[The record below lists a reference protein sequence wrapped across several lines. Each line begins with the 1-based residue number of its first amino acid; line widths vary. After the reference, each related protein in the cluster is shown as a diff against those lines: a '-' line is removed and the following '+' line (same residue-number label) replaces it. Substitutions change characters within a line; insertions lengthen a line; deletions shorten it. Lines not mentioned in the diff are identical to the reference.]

1 MARSLQSASL
11 SFGLVNIPVKLYT
24 AASSKSVAFHMLHE
38 KDGSRIRNHL
48 FCEAENKQVSRDEV
62 VKGYEVTKGRY
73 VEVTDEELTAMEEAA
88 NHNVEILEFVPLG
101 AVDPVYFQK
110 TYYLGPDKG
119 GEKPYRLLVEAMKQQ
134 NRGAVA
140 KFVMRGKETL
150 VMVRPYNGDHLA
162 LNALYYADEVRDVR
176 EIDAPKGQ
184 IRDGEL
190 KLAQQLLENLSSDK
204 WDPEK
209 YQDTYRERVLEL
221 IRKKEKGQAV
231 VAPERARTGEVLDL
245 MSALKRSLENR
256 DGRKAPAKAVR
267 RKETHRKR
275 KAG

>member
-190 KLAQQLLENLSSDK
+190 KLAQQLLENLSTDK

>member
-190 KLAQQLLENLSSDK
+190 KLAQQLLENLSCDK

-221 IRKKEKGQAV
+221 IWKKEKGQAV